1 MVCELISLH
10 CCVLSLKCL
19 HPLWEAPA
27 FLLLSLMGRLLD
39 VAHGLIQSLREISAG
54 LNGLER
60 QIQLSLHCIYRRGEG
75 GVEGVGEV

>member
-1 MVCELISLH
+1 
-10 CCVLSLKCL
+10 
-19 HPLWEAPA
+19 
-27 FLLLSLMGRLLD
+27 MGRLLD

-60 QIQLSLHCIYRRGEG
+60 QIQLSLHCIYRGGGGG